1 MGIRRKTGEQ
11 HIIHQ
16 SPREPVSLIP
26 FQTRPKN
33 SVIDAVGV
41 VAILHDPNSSKGP
54 SMLLQKQFR
63 PPVDKVTIEVPS
75 GLIDEGEDPSTTAIR
90 ELKEETG
97 YIGTIPGDAKA
108 AEGFVMWNDP
118 GFCNTNTKMVFVE
131 VDMTDPRNQE
141 GNLKPEMEEGEYIES
156 FTVPLDNLWN
166 ELEKLEEA
174 GYAIDARVG
183 TLAQGIEVAKKWK
196 EVFNRPP
203 S

>member
-1 MGIRRKTGEQ
+1 MT
-11 HIIHQ
+11 
-16 SPREPVSLIP
+16 P

-97 YIGTIPGDAKA
+97 YIATIPGDAKA

-183 TLAQGIEVAKKWK
+183 TLAQGMEVAKKWK
-196 EVFNRPP
+196 EVFNRAP